1 MKEFNEIASNEIIE
15 KTAEALKQNGI
26 ETYVAENGTE
36 AKQKLYELLPKG
48 SEVMIMTSETLR
60 ALGVEQEINT
70 SLDYVAVK
78 QKIAGMPEDKARE
91 KKMLGAAPQ
100 VAIGSVHAVTEKG
113 QVLVASN
120 TGSQLPA
127 YVYGADS
134 VVWVVGGQKMVSSIE
149 EGLERIYE
157 YILPKESIRARKAYS
172 LPETWNSN
180 PSKILM
186 VNKEVNAGRIKMII
200 VKEILGF

>member
-1 MKEFNEIASNEIIE
+1 
-15 KTAEALKQNGI
+15 
-26 ETYVAENGTE
+26 
-36 AKQKLYELLPKG
+36 
-48 SEVMIMTSETLR
+48 MTSETLR